1 MIIPLLNKKR
11 KDFEKRVSFFKKDL
25 EIDDIDFDFPNA
37 DDADSVPD
45 AEINKYSLGVGGGE
59 GILC

>member
-1 MIIPLLNKKR
+1 MSSGL
-11 KDFEKRVSFFKKDL
+11 DGEEEGGGDDD
-25 EIDDIDFDFPNA
+25 DDIDFDFPNA